1 MKALLFSLSLFFF
14 LYSSNSLSQR
24 VPYPKNMAALG
35 DSYSRAANAGISRK
49 RSGRIWNFSKFVYSG
64 LKMQLGLNKDFPV
77 TNFDYPVYNWSTGT
91 DSNIQSHWRRIA
103 ELSDVNIKQHNVA
116 VSGATSEN
124 LQMELEKLN
133 EWSKKNLKQE
143 YPDYVTLLIGG
154 NDVCIYPGGKTEPTT
169 PRRFIENMD
178 KIVKNI
184 LTKSPR
190 TKMMLVTLPNFITMT
205 NMLRNQRLFSGR
217 KTCEWI
223 WKQAGICVN
232 FTLEKDKE
240 KVAAYQQTLIQY
252 NLGLEAIAKKYKKR
266 LGDRIRVSNRVEHH
280 VWGKDDFS
288 IDCFH
293 MSQEGMKEFSDLV
306 WRDTWWG
313 HERSAGHAKWYAR
326 RIECG
331 VEYNNKIVDRN
342 FFYVRKGLYKNLTS
356 EVIYVTPKD
365 PVYLSYHQHPMG
377 KSEVSIQNY
386 NDKNK
391 YKMESVWK
399 VGRMVNI
406 NDLAK
411 RPLKLWFRTLSNKK
425 ANVVC
430 KVIK

>member
-1 MKALLFSLSLFFF
+1 MKTLFFLFFF
-14 LYSSNSLSQR
+14 SFNTFSQR
-24 VPYPKNMAALG
+24 APYPKNMAALG
-35 DSYSRAANAGISRK
+35 DSYSRAANAGVSRK
-49 RSGRIWNFSKFVYSG
+49 HSGRIWNFSKFVFSG
-64 LKMQLGLNKDFPV
+64 LKMQMGLNKDFPV

-91 DSNIQSHWRRIA
+91 DPNIQSHWRRIS
-103 ELSDVNIKQHNVA
+103 ELSDKKIKQYNVA
-116 VSGATSEN
+116 ISGATSEN
-124 LQMELEKLN
+124 LKDELKKLN
-133 EWSKKNLKQE
+133 EWSVKNLKQP

-154 NDVCIYPGGKTEPTT
+154 NDACIYPGGKTEPTT
-169 PRRFIENMD
+169 SKRFGENIEN
-178 KIVKNI
+178 IVKEI

-190 TKMMLVTLPNFITMT
+190 SKMLLVSMPNFITMT
-205 NMLRNQRLFSGR
+205 SMLRNQRLFSGK

-240 KVAAYQQTLIQY
+240 KVAASQQMIVQY
-252 NLGLEAIAKKYKKR
+252 NLELEKVVNKYKKR
-266 LGDRIRVSNRVEHH
+266 MGDRVRVSSRVEHH
-280 VWGKDDFS
+280 VWEKDDFS

-293 MSQEGMKEFSDLV
+293 MSQDGMKEFSDLV
-306 WRDTWWG
+306 WRDSWWG
-313 HERSAGHAKWYAR
+313 TERSAGHAKWHAR

-331 VEYNNKIVDRN
+331 VEYKNKIVDRN

-386 NDKNK
+386 NEKNK
-391 YKMESVWK
+391 HKLDSVWK
-399 VGRMVNI
+399 VGRMINI
-406 NDLAK
+406 DKLAK
-411 RPLKLWFRTLSNKK
+411 TPLKLWFRTLSQKR

-430 KVIK
+430 KVVK